1 MAAVAVA
8 WRSSVVWLCVL
19 LSVLSVSPWLLVA
32 VSGQSAC
39 LATANQYFLGS
50 TSGAVQVISPVAA
63 FDLTGQSPTAGPG
76 NMIDNNLYTQW
87 VPGTNSQN
95 NYGAYFQFAA
105 DGLSTAY
112 LVVGYSI
119 TVYTTTGPSFAY
131 SFRVGISQQATDNI
145 NQTQEVATVNVP
157 QTTTSTAMTYYVWVK
172 NPFISDGAS
181 LVGVWSATLA
191 TQPQAKVAEVRF
203 FVVPVIPLT
212 GSSDPQGHPG
222 CYPLQNV
229 QSTIDG
235 TGLSFWN
242 PGCGGSATYVE
253 SLSTYSRSGQ
263 YFSFNGVLL
272 QTIYDGAHSP
282 TSFSIT
288 TSGLPTVPW
297 NVVNYGLSPA
307 YGVYISPEVVSLSY
321 GATASVQYTMAQ
333 DQPYIRQIAIIGTGT
348 PLPSLLPVYSPGC
361 IWSNSSIQQFY
372 ARYNAAVGVM
382 THTLAWDQTD
392 TDNLFNFWLTKP
404 IQLHLIPA
412 CFPYPYLPYADT
424 TAATLFSEVAPGS
437 APTDHQWT
445 ISSPSGLDQAWG
457 VGCNTCSGT
466 QLSMYNYLNSFVE
479 ARNAITGSLQR
490 DLSNYWNT
498 YYTNRLADINAITD
512 FFDGPN
518 TQFNIN
524 TFVLIQKELN
534 TLASA
539 KDSPLGIITD
549 VLGVIGA
556 ALPGLGVV
564 FSSFADVATGVAAA
578 VSTASTLST
587 LGQDIASGSGLS
599 GGSPITTPFDALG
612 GAGYLMSPIACQSGA
627 CTNDLYF
634 GQMLQEVTAQ
644 STAGAESVTPFVQRV
659 LANYGQ
665 TMFFNAWYQGYT
677 TGSPLYPTSVL
688 NSLLQN
694 EASTSASWQA
704 ALGVRA
710 MQNAFSFNTSTN
722 SQNVQVCYLLSL
734 QSGYP
739 DWSNSAWNGLRSVFS
754 SSPLKSTFWLS
765 SPPVQVSGGCPGAS
779 DSPPTCYAN
788 CNQGT
793 INQLLNQIVPNALV
807 AGADPLFQS
816 SIGAPA
822 ATTAQTQ
829 QCTYS

>member
-39 LATANQYFLGS
+39 LADANQYFLGS
-50 TSGAVQVISPVAA
+50 TSGAVQVISPTAA
-63 FDLTGQSPTAGPG
+63 FDLTGHSPTAGPG
-76 NMIDNNLYTQW
+76 NMIDNNLNTAW
-87 VPGTNSQN
+87 IPSGNSQN

-119 TVYTTTGPSFAY
+119 SVYPTSNPGYAY
-131 SFRVGISQQATDNI
+131 SFEVGISQQATDNI
-145 NQTQEVATVNVP
+145 NQTQEVATINVP
-157 QTTTSTAMTYYVWVK
+157 QSTTANALTFYVWVK

-181 LVGVWSATLA
+181 VVGEWTPNQYN
-191 TQPQAKVAEVRF
+191 TQAKVVEVRF

-212 GSSDPQGHPG
+212 GSSDPQGHAG
-222 CYPLQNV
+222 CTPLQNV

-253 SLSTYSRSGQ
+253 SLSTYTRSGQ
-263 YFSFNGVLL
+263 NFNFQGVLL

-282 TSFSIT
+282 TSFTLT
-288 TSGLPTVPW
+288 TSGQQPVSW

-307 YGVYISPEVVSLSY
+307 YGVYAAPATLSLAY

-333 DQPYIRQIAIIGTGT
+333 YQPYIRQIAIIGTGT

-404 IQLHLIPA
+404 VQLHLIPA
-412 CFPYPYLPYADT
+412 CFPYPYLPNGDT
-424 TAATLFSEVAPGS
+424 TAATLFAAVAPRS
-437 APTDHQWT
+437 AASYDHQWT
-445 ISSPSGLDQAWG
+445 VSSPLGLDQAWG
-457 VGCNTCSGT
+457 VACHSCSGT
-466 QLSMYNYLNSFVE
+466 QLFMYNYLNSFVQ
-479 ARNAITGSLQR
+479 ARTTITGRLQR
-490 DLSNYWNT
+490 DLSIYWDA

-665 TMFFNAWYQGYT
+665 TMFFNAWYQGYDNNNA
-677 TGSPLYPTSVL
+677 LYPTSVL

-710 MQNAFSFNTSTN
+710 MYNAFSFGSGTN
-722 SQNVQVCYLLSL
+722 SQNVQYCYVNALSG
-734 QSGYP
+734 SGYP
-739 DWSNSAWNGLRSVFS
+739 VWSSSSWNGLRSVFS
-754 SSPLKSTFWLS
+754 SSPLKSTFWLA
-765 SPPVQVSGGCPGAS
+765 SPPVTINGGCSGS
-779 DSPPTCYAN
+779 TDSNQCYAN
-788 CNQGT
+788 CNQAM
-793 INQLLNQIVPNALV
+793 INQLTNQIVPNALV